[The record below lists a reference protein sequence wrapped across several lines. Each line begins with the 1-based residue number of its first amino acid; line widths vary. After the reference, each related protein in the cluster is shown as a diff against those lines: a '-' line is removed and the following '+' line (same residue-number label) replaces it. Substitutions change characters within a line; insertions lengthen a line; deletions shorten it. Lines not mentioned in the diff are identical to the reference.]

1 MKLRVLVF
9 LYVTKVTANR
19 RDLNELCK
27 KKK

>member
-9 LYVTKVTANR
+9 LYVTKVTGNR

>member
-9 LYVTKVTANR
+9 LYVTKVTGKR